1 MGQSDFYFES
11 ANTRKS
17 LAADIKMKIWL
28 IYFSATILLISGHEV
43 HTGKCPDLAPMNN
56 FNWEKFSDGIW
67 YVTEKFDTNSRC
79 LTYEF
84 KTNSLGYKSIEQI
97 NQIPY
102 TNKLGIDNHYIYT
115 GKLYTP
121 QESMPSKMVVK
132 FPLNLI
138 GSASF
143 TVLDTD
149 YENYG
154 MICTCQDMN
163 LLVTYAHRRSCSILH
178 RTSNG
183 DHSSTSAKMKNLLNS
198 QVEDGSHD
206 FDRIPH
212 SGCDYNTNTGLNIDV
227 DKVIGNDDDDL
238 VADEDYDTYYGDY
251 VPDNDAEIFDISQY
265 QMEEFRQ
272 NLRDRSKTK
281 PDPYYDN

>member
-1 MGQSDFYFES
+1 MSFLLIYLS
-11 ANTRKS
+11 TTVL
-17 LAADIKMKIWL
+17 LAA
-28 IYFSATILLISGHEV
+28 GHEV
-43 HTGKCPDLAPMNN
+43 HTGKCPSLTPMTN

-102 TNKLGIDNHYIYT
+102 TNTLGIDNHYIYT

-121 QESMPSKMVVK
+121 QESIPSKMIVK
-132 FPLNLI
+132 FPLNVV

-143 TVLDTD
+143 TVMDTD
-149 YENYG
+149 YDNYA
-154 MICTCQDMN
+154 MICTCQDVN

-178 RTSNG
+178 RAALG
-183 DHSSTSAKMKNLLNS
+183 DHSSTSASMKNLLNS

-212 SGCDYNTNTGLNIDV
+212 SDCDYNTNTGLNIDV
-227 DKVIGNDDDDL
+227 DKLVGNDDDDA

-251 VPDNDAEIFDISQY
+251 APNPDDDAEIIDLSAFEDGRFNR
-265 QMEEFRQ
+265 ERFNKDKER
-272 NLRDRSKTK
+272 
-281 PDPYYDN
+281 PDPYYDF